1 MRRRG
6 CDSRRA
12 HQPSPAGFGLAG
24 QFLIRWAP
32 ACAVESPKL
41 NEVGAAPTHRANSR
55 GHMCRSGET
64 VSQSVCGGCNSH
76 CLHQFTRAM
85 IRPAVCRTAV
95 IKEGR
100 KTTSGA
106 LPPSPTSSRLGRG
119 TADSPACRAG
129 DSGGSTRP
137 GRHSSG
143 TRKIAIHPA
152 WDRET
157 LGAEPRCPTIST
169 PRSSDHRAAHF

>member
-1 MRRRG
+1 
-6 CDSRRA
+6 
-12 HQPSPAGFGLAG
+12 LAG
-24 QFLIRWAP
+24 QFQTRWAP

-76 CLHQFTRAM
+76 CLHQFARAM

-95 IKEGR
+95 IKKGR

-106 LPPSPTSSRLGRG
+106 LPPSPTSSATRKRNSRLACLSSRRQRGQHPSGSPFIGHEEDSNPPGLGPGDTRGR
-119 TADSPACRAG
+119 TEVSDHFDSP
-129 DSGGSTRP
+129 
-137 GRHSSG
+137 
-143 TRKIAIHPA
+143 
-152 WDRET
+152 
-157 LGAEPRCPTIST
+157 
-169 PRSSDHRAAHF
+169 

>member
-32 ACAVESPKL
+32 ACAVGSPKP
-41 NEVGAAPTHRANSR
+41 NAVGAAPTHRANSR

-64 VSQSVCGGCNSH
+64 VSQSVCDGCNSH
-76 CLHQFTRAM
+76 CLHQFTRVM

-95 IKEGR
+95 IKKGR

-106 LPPSPTSSRLGRG
+106 LPPSPTSSATRKRNSRLACLSSRRQRG
-119 TADSPACRAG
+119 QHPSGSPFIGHEEDSNPPGLGPG
-129 DSGGSTRP
+129 DTRGSTEVP
-137 GRHSSG
+137 DQFPNS
-143 TRKIAIHPA
+143 P
-152 WDRET
+152 
-157 LGAEPRCPTIST
+157 
-169 PRSSDHRAAHF
+169 